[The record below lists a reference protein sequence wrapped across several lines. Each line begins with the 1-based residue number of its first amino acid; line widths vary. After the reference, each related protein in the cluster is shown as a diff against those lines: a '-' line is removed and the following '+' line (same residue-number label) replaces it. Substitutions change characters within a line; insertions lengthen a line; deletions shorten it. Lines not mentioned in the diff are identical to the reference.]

1 MVGNTE
7 DKRPFR
13 PRRSSPPT
21 ELTMTILSHTNLRFA
36 SRLLLT
42 VGAAGLLAACSSEP
56 EQPKGPTP
64 EEIAKEA
71 QGAFVASVPG
81 VYEGVLPCA
90 DCSGIRTELYVRAKG
105 SYTRVS
111 HYEGKEG
118 SWEEAGV
125 WRVEFAPDAQT
136 IEAPPLPFTTCG
148 HLRAGSL
155 GRHGLEGSS
164 AGSRP
169 AASRPRRKARRRGA
183 CRRLRSAQKLTEPSA
198 KTACGNAGMDLAEAV
213 KCSGMRPEKG
223 TFSRFVKGKVPSIRS
238 TGDKKAEASP
248 ASAGRLRPGESR
260 DRSHKS
266 CIGQKRFCVFA
277 KSVWEETYTTF
288 GCVPAASFIGRAR
301 ASRAFASGDG
311 LS

>member
-1 MVGNTE
+1 
-7 DKRPFR
+7 
-13 PRRSSPPT
+13 
-21 ELTMTILSHTNLRFA
+21 MTILSHLNLRFA

-42 VGAAGLLAACSSEP
+42 VGVAGLLAACSSEP

-136 IEAPPLPFTTCG
+136 IEGATVIFEPVLSDDEGWKALPQG
-148 HLRAGSL
+148 AALRL
-155 GRHGLEGSS
+155 LDREGK
-164 AGSRP
+164 P
-169 AASRPRRKARRRGA
+169 VEGA
-183 CRRLRSAQKLTEPSA
+183 
-198 KTACGNAGMDLAEAV
+198 LAEDYV
-213 KCSGMRPEKG
+213 
-223 TFSRFVKGKVPSIRS
+223 
-238 TGDKKAEASP
+238 
-248 ASAGRLRPGESR
+248 LR
-260 DRSHKS
+260 KN
-266 CIGQKRFCVFA
+266 
-277 KSVWEETYTTF
+277 
-288 GCVPAASFIGRAR
+288 
-301 ASRAFASGDG
+301 
-311 LS
+311 